1 MASASERVSEGTRER
16 GLGGG
21 GKGVSLKK
29 ATPPFANG
37 DPAVN
42 RVQYI
47 PPQAC
52 LSHGRHTQGN
62 STPVHI
68 LLTPLSLFKM
78 AKSTPANP
86 ESAKKRQ
93 TKSVKAGLVVP
104 VMKIHKRII
113 AKRVTDRVGGPT
125 AVYIA
130 AVVEYILD
138 EILSLAA
145 TNVQKDGKFKRV
157 KPRDVTLVI
166 RSDHDLSR
174 LLASHRILCGDKLKS
189 SADDFTIEA
198 DRKYK
203 KLIADK
209 NAANAVVA

>member
-1 MASASERVSEGTRER
+1 MV
-16 GLGGG
+16 
-21 GKGVSLKK
+21 
-29 ATPPFANG
+29 
-37 DPAVN
+37 
-42 RVQYI
+42 
-47 PPQAC
+47 
-52 LSHGRHTQGN
+52 
-62 STPVHI
+62 
-68 LLTPLSLFKM
+68 TPLSAVCNIYHLRLVFPTGDTTKETPPRCIFFSPSFTPFPM

-93 TKSVKAGLVVP
+93 TKSTKAGLVVP